1 MKRDSAPATALEV
14 VLSINTLIRLPGELR
29 ASNDTT
35 GGMTLVTQ
43 NTPLPLVEVALLWGL
58 TGAVGERSTLSV
70 AFRIGGLANTL
81 SAVGSVT
88 VAAGEATGVV
98 FGTNQG
104 RMVRTTTVAS
114 LRRYQVGDEARD
126 FRRANDQR
134 SRDKD
139 RVGLDKS
146 RHL

>member
-1 MKRDSAPATALEV
+1 MYDARHPRVHDRGEIRLTALEV
-14 VLSINTLIRLPGELR
+14 VLSINTLIRLPGEFR

-35 GGMTLVTQ
+35 GGITLVTQ
-43 NTPLPLVEVALLWGL
+43 NAPLPPVEVALLWGL

-88 VAAGEATGVV
+88 VVAGEAAGVV

-114 LRRYQVGDEARD
+114 LRRYLR
-126 FRRANDQR
+126 FQR
-134 SRDKD
+134 CADGGTICQTS
-139 RVGLDKS
+139 LQ
-146 RHL
+146 